1 MSSPTVPQNSQHPS
15 PVAPQPPTNP
25 GRSMTAAAYWVQ
37 LLYVPW
43 LVVMF
48 VLAYGVMG
56 ILGVSESVEWT
67 SQGALGWALTMAYAV
82 VVALPNWLGAW
93 LAVRAR
99 KGRRRAGSDRG
110 PVAEPDCRA
119 RHRGL
124 RRDRQLIH
132 TPP

>member
-1 MSSPTVPQNSQHPS
+1 MSSPTVPQNSQQPS
-15 PVAPQPPTNP
+15 PVAPQPATNP
-25 GRSMTAAAYWVQ
+25 GPSMTFAAYWVQ

-43 LVVMF
+43 IVAMF

-67 SQGALGWALTMAYAV
+67 SQGTLGWALTMAYAV

-99 KGRRRAGSDRG
+99 GPAPGR
-110 PVAEPDCRA
+110 
-119 RHRGL
+119 L
-124 RRDRQLIH
+124 RPWPCGRTSLSASPSRCSS
-132 TPP
+132 

>member
-1 MSSPTVPQNSQHPS
+1 MASPTVPQESHQPN
-15 PVAPQPPTNP
+15 PVAARPATNR

-56 ILGVSESVEWT
+56 LLGVDETVEWT
-67 SQGALGWALTMAYAV
+67 SQGVLGWALTMAYAV
-82 VVALPNWLGAW
+82 VVAVPNWLGAS

-99 KGRRRAGSDRG
+99 RAGAGSAAI
-110 PVAEPDCRA
+110 VALWQNLVV
-119 RHRGL
+119 GL
-124 RRDRQLIH
+124 ALVVFVVIAS
-132 TPP
+132 

>member
-1 MSSPTVPQNSQHPS
+1 MSSPTVPQSSQHHS

-43 LVVMF
+43 LVAMF

-56 ILGVSESVEWT
+56 LLGVSESVEWT

-82 VVALPNWLGAW
+82 VVALPNWFGAW

-99 KGRRRAGSDRG
+99 RSGAG
-110 PVAEPDCRA
+110 PAATVALWQNLIV
-119 RHRGL
+119 GL
-124 RRDRQLIH
+124 AIS
-132 TPP
+132 TFVVIAS

>member
-25 GRSMTAAAYWVQ
+25 GPSMTAAAYWVQ

-56 ILGVSESVEWT
+56 LLGVSESVEWT
-67 SQGALGWALTMAYAV
+67 SQGALGWALTLAYAV

-99 KGRRRAGSDRG
+99 KGGAGRAAT
-110 PVAEPDCRA
+110 VALWQNLIV
-119 RHRGL
+119 GL
-124 RRDRQLIH
+124 AIAVFVVIAS
-132 TPP
+132 

>member
-1 MSSPTVPQNSQHPS
+1 MSSPTVPQNSEHPS

-43 LVVMF
+43 LVAMF

-56 ILGVSESVEWT
+56 ILDVTESVAWT
-67 SQGALGWALTMAYAV
+67 SQGTLGWALTMAYAV

-99 KGRRRAGSDRG
+99 RGGAG
-110 PVAEPDCRA
+110 PAATVALWQNLIV
-119 RHRGL
+119 GL
-124 RRDRQLIH
+124 AIAVFVVIAS
-132 TPP
+132 